1 MDYKFQYTIIK
12 RLVSFYNTT
21 PSNRSSLVQD
31 ILNNKDLELLN
42 DVFISTFNSNIDVNN
57 TVSNIFDFID
67 LGIFEGVSYSSK
79 DWVNCINLINFFND
93 KVLSEAEIKDVEY
106 VTINSVVM
114 NSRNNDLVSD
124 YESISKSQKLLSENR
139 SELVEK
145 YELVHE
151 FIFLSFTISCYKNF
165 LLLDNV
171 NYKEFENLLELN
183 LFKWTS
189 SFNAELKDLDELLEL
204 QDQCRALEGE
214 SHNNKITADNVFLA
228 DGINSKSD
236 LIFEKNS
243 YINQLSNLLNEI
255 ESKDK
260 RNDKLTTKFHILL
273 GQYKTIIENLPAMR
287 DEDDSKLCQLLS
299 DIPQQISADTTIAQL
314 KDLKML
320 LSKVSV
326 LLNTDVFYGQDSD
339 GKIQELNSLLTN
351 QTSIINSLKQL
362 QNEIMTNENKQQLIK
377 QAHNM
382 EIDSYKENILR
393 EYELIKILEKE
404 IIKSIVTMHKN
415 ILKVDMKK
423 YTFKFEE
430 MENAIKV
437 MDIELNEKF

>member
-12 RLVSFYNTT
+12 KLVSFYNTT

-42 DVFISTFNSNIDVNN
+42 DVFISTFNSNIDANN
-57 TVSNIFDFID
+57 TVTNIFDFID

-79 DWVNCINLINFFND
+79 DWVNCINLINYFND
-93 KVLSEAEIKDVEY
+93 KVLSEGEIKDVEY

-114 NSRNNDLVSD
+114 NSRNNDLIVD
-124 YESISKSQKLLSENR
+124 YESVSKSQKLFSENR

-151 FIFLSFTISCYKNF
+151 FIFLSFTLSCYKNF

-171 NYKEFENLLELN
+171 KYKEFENLLELN

-189 SFNAELKDLDELLEL
+189 SFNAQLKDLDELLDL
-204 QDQCRALEGE
+204 QEQCRALEDE
-214 SHNNKITADNVFLA
+214 SHNKITADNVFLA

-243 YINQLSNLLNEI
+243 YINELSNLLNDI

-260 RNDKLTTKFHILL
+260 RNDKLTNKFRILL

-287 DEDDSKLCQLLS
+287 DEDDSKLCQLLV
-299 DIPQQISADTTIAQL
+299 DIPQQISDDTTIDQL
-314 KDLKML
+314 KNLKL
-320 LSKVSV
+320 VLSQVSV
-326 LLNTDVFYGQDSD
+326 LLKADVFYGQDSD
-339 GKIQELNSLLTN
+339 GKIQELNSLLAN

-362 QNEIMTNENKQQLIK
+362 QNEISTNENKQQLLK

-404 IIKSIVTMHKN
+404 IIKSIATMYKN